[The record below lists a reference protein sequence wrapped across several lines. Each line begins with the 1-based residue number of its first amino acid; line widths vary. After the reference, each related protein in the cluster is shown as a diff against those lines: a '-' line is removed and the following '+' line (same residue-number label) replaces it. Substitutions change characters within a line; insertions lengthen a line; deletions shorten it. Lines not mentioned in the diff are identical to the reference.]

1 MKTVQKNSII
11 YDRTHDLFDIV
22 KQEINNGHIGNSV
35 IIPNIC
41 NIKSENFSRGFA
53 TKLSEVFPASLKAYQ
68 ILSNNERKLGYCQ
81 ILEVQAPK
89 NKEYNHKVYVANMM
103 CQNGFNS
110 KTTSSRNINYA
121 AMASC
126 LNKIHHFL
134 YNHITSHDTTWNIRT
149 HKYLIGYIGA
159 DSRFVT
165 YLLEDIFT
173 THSNIIIHTK

>member
-1 MKTVQKNSII
+1 MKTVQKNSIM

-41 NIKSENFSRGFA
+41 NIKSEHFSRGFA
-53 TKLSEVFPASLKAYQ
+53 TQLSEVFPAALKAYQ

-81 ILEVQAPK
+81 ILEVYASK

-103 CQNGFNS
+103 CQTGFNS
-110 KTTSSRNINYA
+110 KTTLTRNINYA

-126 LNKIHHFL
+126 LTKIHHFI
-134 YNHITSHDTTWNIRT
+134 NNREAINDTACNIRT
-149 HKYLIGYIGA
+149 HKYLIGYTGA
-159 DSRFVT
+159 DSRFVS

-173 THSNIIIHTK
+173 TYPNIIIHTK